1 MVMALGHDGP
11 RAYRPKGDGN
21 LGGTP
26 PDYPGLDE
34 NACERQWK
42 LHAFF
47 GGFASE
53 LPHSGIRL
61 QWRTRERE
69 RPLASP
75 SSHSP
80 RPTEYGACAFSGPRH
95 T

>member
-34 NACERQWK
+34 NRAK
-42 LHAFF
+42 HAKEC
-47 GGFASE
+47 GNRM
-53 LPHSGIRL
+53 RL
-61 QWRTRERE
+61 TV
-69 RPLASP
+69 
-75 SSHSP
+75 
-80 RPTEYGACAFSGPRH
+80 
-95 T
+95 